1 MNKIGCMTYWK
12 VVDAQPI
19 NHAKIRMKA
28 YRWTRL
34 NRPIQYH
41 PDENGSIEE
50 RIQATEE
57 KTDKISF
64 MVENRA
70 QFVSGVNVYLEP
82 DVVAMIFKPFWN
94 GRVLTEQKGASIGI
108 DYQIHCDPAVVNDM
122 FSVMVAHKETAP
134 QPDEFS
140 NIYEHVIV
148 DYYNIYRPS
157 DFDDG
162 IIDYSSVLDDI
173 KILMTQFRPSVLS
186 MDQFNSVMLLQQ
198 LRTYARTI
206 NLNCN
211 VYEENATNDKNKA
224 MFEAMKFSINNHLV
238 HSYKDDLN
246 RSDDESCMLQRML
259 EEIQY
264 VNGKIVKPRS
274 KDYGHCDLADCL
286 AVLTQRLVGNQ
297 NNIRMDSLMKSSYI
311 PNSELFNRRVAVNEI
326 SKMGGYKNIPLTAH

>member
-1 MNKIGCMTYWK
+1 MTFWKI
-12 VVDAQPI
+12 VDAQPVD
-19 NHAKIRMKA
+19 HADETLKA

-82 DVVAMIFKPFWN
+82 EMVSAIFEPFWN
-94 GRVLTEQKGASIGI
+94 GRRLVEQDHGFINVE
-108 DYQIHCDPAVVNDM
+108 YQIHCDPAVVNDM
-122 FSVMVAHKETAP
+122 FSVMVAHRETAP
-134 QPDEFS
+134 EPDEFG
-140 NIYEHVIV
+140 NTYDHVIV

-157 DFDDG
+157 DFNEG
-162 IIDYSSVLDDI
+162 VIDYSAVLDDI
-173 KILMTQFRPSVLS
+173 KGLMGRFRPAALS

-198 LRTYARTI
+198 LKSYSDSI

-211 VYEENATNDKNKA
+211 VFEENATNGKNTA

-238 HSYKDDLN
+238 HSYKDELN

-264 VNGKIVKPRS
+264 VNGKIIKPRS

-297 NNIRMDSLMKSSYI
+297 SHIRRDMLMKSSYV
-311 PNSELFNRRVAVNEI
+311 PNSDIFNNRMTLNDMSRRFGSSGI
-326 SKMGGYKNIPLTAH
+326 SLSAS